1 MTRKVSQIAGL
12 QPGAPPNIQE
22 QDMTYFRE
30 LWHDIKAALSHFAY
44 LRGHLRQG
52 GNPDQASF

>member
-1 MTRKVSQIAGL
+1 
-12 QPGAPPNIQE
+12 
-22 QDMTYFRE
+22 MTYFRE

>member
-1 MTRKVSQIAGL
+1 
-12 QPGAPPNIQE
+12 
-22 QDMTYFRE
+22 MTYFRE
-30 LWHDIKAALSHFAY
+30 LWHDIKAAFSHFSY